1 MPPIPTPA
9 PQPSA
14 PSTPIAKKPTRAST
28 RQSKAKQ
35 PVKQLILADSDG
47 ATDCASDADTAPAES
62 PRPPARKATGG
73 IVASR
78 SAALNEL
85 KTGRQSRASSRNAAA
100 SPVAAKP
107 TAAKATRKST
117 RTGVRPAVK
126 DRIRALEQ
134 ATMSDGDASLVI
146 DSSTLKAK
154 KRKLGT
160 KASVTDFDE
169 LTETLAR
176 TADTA
181 SPAPALR
188 TQPSTASLR
197 ASSSARAR

>member
-1 MPPIPTPA
+1 M
-9 PQPSA
+9 
-14 PSTPIAKKPTRAST
+14 AKKTTRAST

-35 PVKQLILADSDG
+35 PTKQLILADSDG
-47 ATDCASDADTAPAES
+47 ADDCASDADTAPAES
-62 PRPPARKATGG
+62 PKLSFRKVAAGG

-85 KTGRQSRASSRNAAA
+85 KAGRQSRASSRNAAA
-100 SPVAAKP
+100 ATASSSAVKP